1 MHVHLNGNGPA
12 LRPLNAASFLEPWLA
27 ALDDD
32 ELGLLKR
39 FLLTGG
45 SLRDLAA
52 YEDSSVETV
61 RLRLDQM
68 IAKVR
73 LAEQAKA
80 LDAFERR
87 LRTLVAAGEMSP
99 SLAKTLLLAH
109 KAAMTERTRG

>member
-1 MHVHLNGNGPA
+1 
-12 LRPLNAASFLEPWLA
+12 
-27 ALDDD
+27 
-32 ELGLLKR
+32 
-39 FLLTGG
+39 
-45 SLRDLAA
+45 
-52 YEDSSVETV
+52 
-61 RLRLDQM
+61 M

-73 LAEQAKA
+73 IAEQAKS